1 MQFHDRTIKET
12 LSTLGSNETCGLS
25 PKEAAKRQKS
35 YGFNELPDP
44 KKPGLLSLLF
54 EQFKDFM
61 ILVLIIA
68 AIVSFV
74 ASALQGEWDIVDP
87 AIIFAIILLN
97 AFLGIL
103 QETRAEKALSSLKK
117 LSAPEAK
124 VLRNGEKISVPARE
138 LVPGDFIFLETGDF
152 VPADARLLHSVLL
165 QTDESALTGESL
177 PVEKDAG
184 LVLDAQTPLAERH
197 NMVLSSSVV
206 LNGHGTAIVTH
217 TGLHTEIGSI
227 AKMILEDTAPETPL
241 QKKLSQTGKILGV
254 LALLICVII
263 FILGILRQKPIFDMF
278 LTSVSLAV
286 AAIPE
291 GLPSIVTIMLSLG
304 VQRMAKKNAIVRKLP
319 VVETLGNAT
328 VICSD
333 KTGTLTQNKMTVTAC
348 YTSKGT
354 DRTSQAFQFALTLG
368 ALCNNC
374 VMDKNGNTEEFGNP
388 TELALL
394 HAAKEHAIPL
404 DKLSLFAKR
413 IVELPFDSK
422 RKRMTTVHLCGSYF
436 PSFTQPHRYLSIT
449 KGAPDILLPKCNS
462 YFDGNSVVPLTAR
475 KRQELLSYNQH
486 MASEALRVI
495 VLTCKPLNQLPS
507 QKQQEHVLEQDLIFV
522 GLFGLSDPP
531 RPEVRDAVVTCKMA
545 GILPVMITGDHPLT
559 ACAIGKQLGIANDN
573 AEAITGSEL
582 DTLSDTQL
590 SKAIDHYRIF
600 ARVTPTHKVRIVKAF
615 QEQGHV
621 VAMTGDGVNDAPALK
636 NADIGCA
643 MGKGGTDVAKNAADM
658 ILMDD
663 NFSTIVEAVREG
675 RGIYDNIQKAVHF
688 LLSSNIGE
696 LMTIFTAIL
705 FGLSIPLLPVQLLWI
720 NLITDSLPAISL
732 GMEPPE
738 KGIMHRAPT
747 SKKKSLFA
755 DGVGFQIAVEGLMIG
770 ALALLAYILGC
781 KYFPDSSLELGRTL
795 CFCVLSLSQLF
806 HSFNMKS
813 RTRSLTQTGILNNPK
828 LILSFLACSTLL
840 FLVVSVPVLAGI
852 FQVITLNLQQW
863 VIVFALSFFPIL
875 FVELQKKLG

>member
-1 MQFHDRTIKET
+1 MQFHNLTIKET
-12 LSTLGSNETCGLS
+12 ISTLQSNEKTGLS
-25 PKEAAKRQKS
+25 NKEAAKRQKKH
-35 YGFNELPDP
+35 GFNELPDP
-44 KKPGLLSLLF
+44 KKPGLLSLFL

-68 AIVSFV
+68 ALLSFV
-74 ASALQGEWDIVDP
+74 VSALQGEWDFVDP
-87 AIIFAIILLN
+87 AIIFAIIILN

-124 VLRNGEKISVPARE
+124 VLRNGKKVSIPARE

-152 VPADARLLHSVLL
+152 VPADARLLYSVLL

-177 PVEKDAG
+177 PIEKDAT
-184 LVLDAQTPLAERH
+184 LVLEKQTPLAERH

-206 LNGHGTAIVTH
+206 LNGHGTAIVTQ

-241 QKKLSQTGKILGV
+241 QKKLSQTGKILGM

-263 FILGILRQKPIFDMF
+263 FILGLLRHKPVFDMF

-304 VQRMAKKNAIVRKLP
+304 VQRMAKKNAIIRKLP

-348 YTSKGT
+348 YTANGKELSSPAASLT
-354 DRTSQAFQFALTLG
+354 LTLG
-368 ALCNNC
+368 ALCNNSSLDADA
-374 VMDKNGNTEEFGNP
+374 DKDTFGNP
-388 TELALL
+388 TEIALV
-394 HAAKEHAIPL
+394 HAAREHSISL
-404 DKLSLFAKR
+404 KKLSRFAR
-413 IVELPFDSK
+413 RSLEIPFDSK
-422 RKRMTTVHLCGSYF
+422 RKRMTTVYSSCSIFPDFVQSHAYF
-436 PSFTQPHRYLSIT
+436 SIT
-449 KGAPDILLPKCNS
+449 KGAPDMLLPRCTS
-462 YFDGNSVVPLTAR
+462 YYNGNNVLPLTER
-475 KRQELLSYNQH
+475 KRQELLSFNQT
-486 MASEALRVI
+486 MAAQALRVI
-495 VLTCKPLNQLPS
+495 ALTCKTTDFLPNTDS
-507 QKQQEHVLEQDLIFV
+507 QKDLLECDLIFV
-522 GLFGLSDPP
+522 GLLGLSDPP
-531 RPEVRDAVVTCKMA
+531 RPEVKDAVVTCKMA
-545 GILPVMITGDHPLT
+545 GILPIMITGDHPLT
-559 ACAIGKQLGIANDN
+559 ACAIGKQLGISNDTS
-573 AEAITGSEL
+573 EAITGTEL
-582 DTLSDTQL
+582 DSFTDSQL

-600 ARVTPTHKVRIVKAF
+600 ARVSPAHKVRIVKAF

-643 MGKGGTDVAKNAADM
+643 MGKSGTDVAKNAADM
-658 ILMDD
+658 ILLDD
-663 NFSTIVEAVREG
+663 NFSTIVEAVKEG
-675 RGIYDNIQKAVHF
+675 RGIYDNIQKAVQF

-738 KGIMHRAPT
+738 KGIMHRKPT
-747 SKKKSLFA
+747 PKEKSLFA
-755 DGVGFQIAVEGLMIG
+755 DGMGFQIATEGLLIG
-770 ALALLAYILGC
+770 SLSLFAYILGC
-781 KYFPDSSLELGRTL
+781 KFLPNCSLPLGRTL

-813 RTRSLTQTGILNNPK
+813 RYKSILETGLFNNPK
-828 LILSFLACSTLL
+828 LILSFVICVLL
-840 FLVVSVPVLAGI
+840 LVFVVSIPTLASI
-852 FQVITLNLQQW
+852 FQVTLLTHAQW
-863 VIVFALSFFPIL
+863 AIVFGISFLPIPI
-875 FVELQKKLG
+875 VELQKKL

>member
-1 MQFHDRTIKET
+1 MQFHNLTIEET
-12 LSTLGSNETCGLS
+12 LSTLKSNEKNGLS
-25 PKEAAKRQKS
+25 TKEATKRQKK

-44 KKPGLLSLLF
+44 KKPGLLSLF
-54 EQFKDFM
+54 VEQFKDFM
-61 ILVLIIA
+61 ILVLMIA
-68 AIVSFV
+68 ALLSFAV
-74 ASALQGEWDIVDP
+74 SALQGEWDFVDP
-87 AIIFAIILLN
+87 AIIFAIIFLN

-124 VLRNGEKISVPARE
+124 VLRNGKKVSIPARE

-152 VPADARLLHSVLL
+152 VPADARLLYSVLL

-177 PVEKDAG
+177 PIEKDAS
-184 LVLDAQTPLAERH
+184 LVLEKQTPLAERH

-206 LNGHGTAIVTH
+206 LNGHGTAIVTQ

-241 QKKLSQTGKILGV
+241 QKKLSQTGKILGI

-263 FILGILRQKPIFDMF
+263 FILGLLRHKPVFDMF

-348 YTSKGT
+348 YTTNGKDLSSPAAKLT
-354 DRTSQAFQFALTLG
+354 LTLG
-368 ALCNNC
+368 ALCNNSSLDADA
-374 VMDKNGNTEEFGNP
+374 DKETFGNP
-388 TELALL
+388 TEVALV
-394 HAAKEHAIPL
+394 HAAREHCISL
-404 DKLSLFAKR
+404 QKLSRFSNRSLE
-413 IVELPFDSK
+413 IPFDSK
-422 RKRMTTVHLCGSYF
+422 RKRMTTIYSSGSIFPDFAKSHAYF
-436 PSFTQPHRYLSIT
+436 SIT
-449 KGAPDILLPKCNS
+449 KGAPDMLLPRCSS
-462 YFDGNSVVPLTAR
+462 YYNGSNVLPLTET
-475 KRQELLSYNQH
+475 KRRELLSFNQT
-486 MASEALRVI
+486 MASQALRVI
-495 VLTCKPLNQLPS
+495 ALTCKTTDLLPNTDR
-507 QKQQEHVLEQDLIFV
+507 QKELIEQDLIFV
-522 GLFGLSDPP
+522 GLLGLSDPP

-559 ACAIGKQLGIANDN
+559 ACAIGKELGISNDTS
-573 AEAITGSEL
+573 EAITGTNL
-582 DTLSDTQL
+582 DSMTDSQL

-600 ARVTPTHKVRIVKAF
+600 ARVSPAHKVRIVKAF
-615 QEQGHV
+615 QAQGHV

-658 ILMDD
+658 ILLDD
-663 NFSTIVEAVREG
+663 NFSTIVEAVKEG

-747 SKKKSLFA
+747 SKKKSLFS
-755 DGVGFQIAVEGLMIG
+755 DGMGIQIAVEGLMIG
-770 ALALLAYILGC
+770 SLALLAYILGC
-781 KYFPDSSLELGRTL
+781 KYFKDSSLELGRTL

-813 RTRSLTQTGILNNPK
+813 RTHSLMETGIWNNPR
-828 LILSFLACSTLL
+828 LIFSFFACAALL
-840 FLVVSVPVLAGI
+840 ILVVSVPMLAGI
-852 FQVITLNLQQW
+852 FQVTVLSIRHW
-863 VIVFALSFFPIL
+863 IVVFSLSFFPIV
-875 FVELQKKLG
+875 FVELQKRVS

>member
-1 MQFHDRTIKET
+1 MQFHDLTIEET
-12 LSTLGSNETCGLS
+12 LSTLGSNEKSGLS
-25 PKEAAKRQKS
+25 PKEAVKRQKS

-44 KKPGLLSLLF
+44 QKPGFLSLLF

-87 AIIFAIILLN
+87 AIIFAIIILN

-138 LVPGDFIFLETGDF
+138 LVPGDLIFLETGDF
-152 VPADARLLHSVLL
+152 VPADARLLYSVLL

-177 PVEKDAG
+177 PVEKDAT
-184 LVLDAQTPLAERH
+184 LVLDKQTPLAERH

-206 LNGHGTAIVTH
+206 LNGHGAAIVTQ

-241 QKKLSQTGKILGV
+241 QKKLSQTGKILGI
-254 LALLICVII
+254 LALLICVVI
-263 FILGILRQKPIFDMF
+263 FILGILRHKPVFDMF

-348 YTSKGT
+348 YTSKGK
-354 DRTSQAFQFALTLG
+354 DSSSQAAKFALTLG

-374 VMDKNGNTEEFGNP
+374 SLDANGNTEDFGNP
-388 TELALL
+388 TELALV
-394 HAAKEHAIPL
+394 HAAKEHCLPL

-413 IVELPFDSK
+413 ILELPFDSK
-422 RKRMTTVHLCGSYF
+422 RKRMTTVYPSGSYF
-436 PSFTQPHRYLSIT
+436 PDFVQPYKYLSIT
-449 KGAPDILLPKCNS
+449 KGAPDILLSNCS
-462 YFDGNSVVPLTAR
+462 FYFDGNSVVPLTAR
-475 KRQELLSYNQH
+475 KRQELYSYNQA

-495 VLTCKPLNQLPS
+495 MLTCKTLNQMPS
-507 QKQQEHVLEQDLIFV
+507 EKQQEQVLEQDLIFV

-531 RPEVRDAVVTCKMA
+531 RPEVQDAVITCKMA
-545 GILPVMITGDHPLT
+545 DILPIMITGDHPLT
-559 ACAIGKQLGIANDN
+559 ACAIGKQLGISNDTS
-573 AEAITGSEL
+573 EAITGTEL
-582 DTLSDTQL
+582 DTLTDAQL

-600 ARVTPTHKVRIVKAF
+600 ARVSPAHKVRIVKAF
-615 QEQGHV
+615 QAQGHV

-755 DGVGFQIAVEGLMIG
+755 DGVGVQIAIEGLMIG

-806 HSFNMKS
+806 HAFNMKS
-813 RTRSLTQTGILNNPK
+813 KNHSLMETGIWNNPK
-828 LILSFLACSTLL
+828 LIFSFIACAALL
-840 FLVVSVPVLAGI
+840 ILVVSVPVLAGI
-852 FQVITLNLQQW
+852 FQVTTLCLQQW
-863 VIVFALSFFPIL
+863 IVVFALSFFPIL
-875 FVELQKKLG
+875 FVELQKRLG

>member
-1 MQFHDRTIKET
+1 MQFHDQTIEET
-12 LSTLGSNETCGLS
+12 LSALGSNEKNGLS

-44 KKPGLLSLLF
+44 QKPGLLSLLF

-68 AIVSFV
+68 AIISFV

-87 AIIFAIILLN
+87 AIIFAIIILN

-138 LVPGDFIFLETGDF
+138 LVPGDLIFLETGDF
-152 VPADARLLHSVLL
+152 VPADARLLYSVLL

-177 PVEKDAG
+177 PVEKDAA
-184 LVLDAQTPLAERH
+184 LVLDRQTPLAERH

-206 LNGHGTAIVTH
+206 LNGHGAAIVTQ

-227 AKMILEDTAPETPL
+227 AKMILEDAAPETPL
-241 QKKLSQTGKILGV
+241 QKKLSQTGKILGI
-254 LALLICVII
+254 LALLICVVI
-263 FILGILRQKPIFDMF
+263 FILGILRQKPVFDMF

-304 VQRMAKKNAIVRKLP
+304 VQRMAKKHAIVRKLP

-333 KTGTLTQNKMTVTAC
+333 KTGTLTQNKMTVTSC
-348 YTSKGT
+348 YTAKGKDNTSKAAMFT
-354 DRTSQAFQFALTLG
+354 LTLG

-374 VMDKNGNTEEFGNP
+374 PLDANSNTEDFGNP
-388 TELALL
+388 TELALI
-394 HAAKEHAIPL
+394 HAAKEHSLSL

-413 IVELPFDSK
+413 ILELPFDSK
-422 RKRMTTVHLCGSYF
+422 RKRMTTVYPSVSYF
-436 PSFTQPHRYLSIT
+436 PDFAQSNRYLSIT
-449 KGAPDILLPKCNS
+449 KGAPDILIPKCTA
-462 YFDGNSVVPLTAR
+462 YFDGTSVVPLTAR
-475 KRQELLSYNQH
+475 KREELVSYNQD
-486 MASEALRVI
+486 MASLALRVI
-495 VLTCKPLNQLPS
+495 ALTCKTLNQLPS
-507 QKQQEHVLEQDLIFV
+507 EQQQENVLEQDLIFV
-522 GLFGLSDPP
+522 GLLGLSDPP
-531 RPEVRDAVVTCKMA
+531 RPEVQDAVVTCKMA

-559 ACAIGKQLGIANDN
+559 ACAIGKQLGIANN
-573 AEAITGSEL
+573 ASEAITGNKL
-582 DTLSDTQL
+582 DTLSDTAL
-590 SKAIDHYRIF
+590 SKAIEHYRIF
-600 ARVTPTHKVRIVKAF
+600 ARVTPAHKVRIVKAF
-615 QEQGHV
+615 QKQGHV

-643 MGKGGTDVAKNAADM
+643 MGKSGTDVAKNAADM

-755 DGVGFQIAVEGLMIG
+755 DGVGIQIAIEGLMIG

-781 KYFPDSSLELGRTL
+781 KYFPNSSLELGRTL

-806 HSFNMKS
+806 HAFNMKS
-813 RTRSLTQTGILNNPK
+813 RTHSLTETGIWNNPK
-828 LILSFLACSTLL
+828 LILSFLTCSALL
-840 FLVVSVPVLAGI
+840 VLVISVPVLAGI

-863 VIVFALSFFPIL
+863 IIVFALSFFPIL
-875 FVELQKKLG
+875 FVELQKRLG